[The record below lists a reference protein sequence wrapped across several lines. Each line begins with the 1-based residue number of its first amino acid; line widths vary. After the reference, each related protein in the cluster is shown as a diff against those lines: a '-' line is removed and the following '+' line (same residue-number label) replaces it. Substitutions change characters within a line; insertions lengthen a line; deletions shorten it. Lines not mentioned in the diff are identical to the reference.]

1 LQARLYGETV
11 GRIYRQTTSD
21 TTIFLLLAHGDVQSN
36 ELQLHRPEVCFPAFG
51 FEILSNAADEI
62 ALEKKIAIPARQIVA
77 KSFDQQQTIIY
88 WTRLGEYFPIDGAEQ
103 RLDRLEIALK
113 GVIADGLLARF
124 SIADTDPA
132 TARSVLDE
140 FIPALVRA
148 VSATRRRALIGSE
161 RANALAGQLR

>member
-1 LQARLYGETV
+1 LQASLYGETV
-11 GRIYRQTTSD
+11 GRIYRQTTSEA
-21 TTIFLLLAHGDVQSN
+21 TILLLLAHGDVQSN

-62 ALEKKIAIPARQIVA
+62 TLDRKITIPARQLVA

-88 WTRLGEYFPIDGAEQ
+88 WTRLGEYLPIDGAEQ
-103 RLDRLEIALK
+103 RFDRLKIALQ

-124 SIADTDPA
+124 SIADTEP
-132 TARSVLDE
+132 TIARSVLNE

-148 VSATRRRALIGSE
+148 VSATRRQTLIGSE
-161 RANALAGQLR
+161 RANALVGL